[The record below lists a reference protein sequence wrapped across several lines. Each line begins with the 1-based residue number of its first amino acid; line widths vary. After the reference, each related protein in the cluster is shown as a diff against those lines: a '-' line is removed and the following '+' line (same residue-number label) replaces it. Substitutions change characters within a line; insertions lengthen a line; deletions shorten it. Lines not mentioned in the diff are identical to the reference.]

1 MAKRKKSNQADEMYI
16 KANLGKE
23 AHEISND
30 IDLDELVVIELLT
43 QFNKKTFADN
53 ARIKVGGKNIGSSL
67 TTQMAEYVPPQVDK
81 TVAPHIYKT
90 ETGFQTNVDN

>member
-30 IDLDELVVIELLT
+30 IDLEESVVIDLLI

-53 ARIKVGGKNIGSSL
+53 ARVKAGGKTIGATL
-67 TTQMAEYVPPQVDK
+67 TTQMAEYVPPQIDK

-90 ETGFQTNVDN
+90 DTGFQINVDN